1 MGMAPDD
8 EIRAYNWVLPE
19 GFEVPP
25 DELLIRLDYYHDTV
39 IMHSMDGG
47 VITTKMVSARAVTM
61 ALMSEISLKSGLLPE
76 GTLYWG
82 QGKGGA
88 EVGLWR
94 PPKVWK
100 VALQEKAFTA
110 ARRLSLPMPGLI
122 FVCSSG
128 RSPSVYAA
136 KRRPRPGDR
145 IYHAPLFNLFNDG
158 RSCAGT
164 HKYSPDVRK
173 IPEEFFTAFFTVSAN
188 YSGRSKRY
196 PADLLGLWNELNG
209 QKQYPLDDLVSAGKV
224 EDLMK

>member
-1 MGMAPDD
+1 MGMANAD
-8 EIRAYNWVLPE
+8 EMKSYKWVLPE

-25 DELLIRLDYYHDTV
+25 DELLLRLDFYYDTV
-39 IMHSMDGG
+39 VMHNKNGG
-47 VITTKMVSARAVTM
+47 VITTRMVSARDVTM
-61 ALMSEISLKSGLLPE
+61 ALMSQISLKSGLLPE

-88 EVGLWR
+88 EVALWR
-94 PPKVWK
+94 PPRVWA
-100 VALQEKAFTA
+100 VALQEEAFTA

-136 KRRPRPGDR
+136 KRRPRPGDT

-173 IPEEFFTAFFTVSAN
+173 IPEEFFTAFFTISAN
-188 YSGRSKRY
+188 YGGRSKRY
-196 PADLLGLWNELNG
+196 PNDLLKLWEELDG
-209 QKQYPLDDLVSAGKV
+209 QKRYPLDDLMPAGRV